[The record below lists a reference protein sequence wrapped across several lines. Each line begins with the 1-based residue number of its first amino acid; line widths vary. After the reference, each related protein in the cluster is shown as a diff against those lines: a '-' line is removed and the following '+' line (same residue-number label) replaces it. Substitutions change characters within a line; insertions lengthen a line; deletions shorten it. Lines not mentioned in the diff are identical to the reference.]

1 MSNELDIEEFLK
13 LRSQLSDESRRMED
27 LVIAYKD
34 TTPNV
39 TPSWDLTPN
48 SFQFNDICPEILT
61 SGMEIY
67 LAPTG
72 DVWSGIFE
80 PAIYEKD
87 TLWKS
92 CHDSKKIARVIK
104 SWANNMPL
112 SPLFFVKHEIKDM
125 ALVADGKHRLTVARY
140 MGCKEIP
147 FMVQSN
153 KSSWVEIAIPTAKKI

>member
-80 PAIYEKD
+80 PAIYEKN
-87 TLWKS
+87 THHS
-92 CHDSKKIARVIK
+92 
-104 SWANNMPL
+104 
-112 SPLFFVKHEIKDM
+112 FGFYKHQNQCTNF
-125 ALVADGKHRLTVARY
+125 RLNEESY
-140 MGCKEIP
+140 
-147 FMVQSN
+147 F
-153 KSSWVEIAIPTAKKI
+153 